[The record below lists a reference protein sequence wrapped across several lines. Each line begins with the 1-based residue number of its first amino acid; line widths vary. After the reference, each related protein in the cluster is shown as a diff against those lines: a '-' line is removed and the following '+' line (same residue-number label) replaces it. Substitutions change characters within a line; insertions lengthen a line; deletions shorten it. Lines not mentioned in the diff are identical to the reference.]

1 MMCAVGMH
9 LGERGSMVLW
19 RCVWLGRFCLFSFFS
34 PVFFFFLLKLLETR
48 RAEEIGN
55 TAN

>member
-19 RCVWLGRFCLFSFFS
+19 RCVWLDRICSHSL
-34 PVFFFFLLKLLETR
+34 VLFFFFTKTLRNKES
-48 RAEEIGN
+48 
-55 TAN
+55 

>member
-19 RCVWLGRFCLFSFFS
+19 RCVWLGRICLFSFFS
-34 PVFFFFLLKLLETR
+34 PVFFLLKLLETR

>member
-19 RCVWLGRFCLFSFFS
+19 RCVWLDRICSHSL
-34 PVFFFFLLKLLETR
+34 VLFFFLLKLLETR